1 MSCIGHFKIRAKAV
15 EQEPVNQIS
24 NTEMNDIFDFKTAQN
39 YDRWFEGPHNRFV
52 FDLENELMLA
62 LLAPRRGER
71 LLDIGCGTGNHLL
84 LFAEMGLDVTGI
96 DSSPYMLDIAR
107 KKVGRRA
114 AIRRGVA
121 EDLPFEDN
129 TFDIA
134 VIMNVLEFTE
144 YPARAIGEACRV
156 SKDRIFLGVLNLFA
170 YKAIERRIK
179 GIFTETIYNKA
190 RFFSIWG
197 LQREVRSIVGT
208 ASVSWR
214 TVHLFP
220 ARLRHYTE
228 TIERWAPLQRSPF
241 GTFIG
246 MLIKLIPMYQ
256 TKNIEVAI
264 DYMKQRKDMA
274 AGIIR
279 DGGL

>member
-1 MSCIGHFKIRAKAV
+1 
-15 EQEPVNQIS
+15 
-24 NTEMNDIFDFKTAQN
+24 MNDIFDFKAAQN
-39 YDRWFEGPHNRFV
+39 YDRWFEDPYNRFV

-62 LLAPRRGER
+62 LLAPKRGER
-71 LLDIGCGTGNHLL
+71 LLDIGCGTGNHLR
-84 LFAEMGLDVTGI
+84 LFAERGLDVTGI

-107 KKVGRRA
+107 HKVERRA
-114 AIRRGVA
+114 EIRRGVA

-129 TFDIA
+129 TFDMA
-134 VIMNVLEFTE
+134 VMINVLEFTE
-144 YPARAIGEACRV
+144 NPAKAIGEACRV
-156 SKDRIFLGVLNLFA
+156 ARDRVFLGVLNLFA

-190 RFFSIWG
+190 RFSSVWG
-197 LQREVRSIVGT
+197 LQRKVRSVVGK
-208 ASVSWR
+208 APVAWR

-220 ARLRHYTE
+220 ARLKPYTE
-228 TIERWAPLQRSPF
+228 KIEHWPLLQRSPF

-256 TKNIEVAI
+256 TKNIEVSI
-264 DYMKQRKDMA
+264 DYMKKRKDMA

-279 DGGL
+279 DGGLQS